1 MKKATTGTVVSV
13 ALAAA
18 VALALVFGRGTAADA
33 VYPVEKA
40 KVTFARQI
48 GSRLKGL
55 VRGAAAGAENVR
67 LRREAAT
74 LAMVEADNGRLFQE
88 NVRLR
93 RLLGYDA
100 FPAER
105 WLPAEVLS
113 FGGGASGARQICR
126 VGKGSLA
133 GVKEGAMV
141 AVPDGLVGR
150 VTSVSLKTAEVL
162 LVTDPAFKVACEIEG
177 SGGVRGISAGGSGER
192 IFLKHLTSAAE
203 VPPRARVLTS
213 GRGGLF
219 PRGLAIGTL
228 LTIHNAA
235 EGRPSPVGE
244 AVPAVDFSTL
254 EDVFIRCE
262 K

>member
-1 MKKATTGTVVSV
+1 VKKATTGTVVTV

-18 VALALVFGRGTAADA
+18 VALAFTFVRGTAADA

-40 KVTFARQI
+40 KVSFVRQVVA
-48 GSRLKGL
+48 RLKGAW
-55 VRGAAAGAENVR
+55 RGAAAGAENVR
-67 LRREAAT
+67 LRREAAA
-74 LAMVEADNGRLFQE
+74 LAMVAGDNERLAAE
-88 NVRLR
+88 NARLR
-93 RLLGYDA
+93 RLLGYES
-100 FPAER
+100 FPAEK
-105 WLPAEVLS
+105 WIPAEVLS
-113 FGGGASGARQICR
+113 VGGAATGARQICR

-150 VTSVSLKTAEVL
+150 VASVSLKTAEVL
-162 LVTDPAFKVACEIEG
+162 LVTDPALKVACEIEG
-177 SGGVRGISAGGSGER
+177 GRGVRGVSAGGSGDK
-192 IFLKHLTSAAE
+192 IFLRHLTAAAD

-219 PRGLAIGTL
+219 PRGLTVGTL
-228 LTIHNAA
+228 LSIPADA
-235 EGRPSPVGE
+235 EGRPSLTGE
-244 AVPAVDFSTL
+244 VVPAVDFATL

>member
-1 MKKATTGTVVSV
+1 MKKARTGTVVSV

-18 VALALVFGRGTAADA
+18 LALALVFGRGTAADA

-40 KVTFARQI
+40 KASFVRQV
-48 GSRLKGL
+48 GALLKGM

-67 LRREAAT
+67 LRREAAA
-74 LAMVEADNGRLFQE
+74 LAMAAADSERLFQE

-93 RLLGYDA
+93 RLLGYA
-100 FPAER
+100 EFPAEG
-105 WLPAEVLS
+105 WIPAEVLS
-113 FGGGASGARQICR
+113 TGGGATGARQICR

-150 VTSVSLKTAEVL
+150 VASVSLKTAEVL
-162 LVTDPAFKVACEIEG
+162 LVTDPSFKVACEIEG
-177 SGGVRGISAGGSGER
+177 SGGVRGISAGGSDDR
-192 IFLKHLTSAAE
+192 IFLRHLTSAAE

-228 LTIHNAA
+228 LTIHDAA